1 MESLLEQKRALATYA
16 AHYDPLGTLSA
27 HQWQLIENFITLLSP
42 FEQLRKEVSSSESS
56 AADIMPSVTALRR
69 LLSKQADT
77 QHSVKT
83 AKTALLEAVNKRFN
97 LLEYDPMFC
106 IATLLDPRYKD
117 RYFDKDVKQ
126 HARAI
131 LEAHLLPAAGAED
144 GVCDGVST
152 DHPQRKRQ

>member
-1 MESLLEQKRALATYA
+1 MEQKRALATYA
-16 AHYDPLGTLSA
+16 AHYDPPGTLSA

-117 RYFDKDVKQ
+117 RYFDKDVK
-126 HARAI
+126 
-131 LEAHLLPAAGAED
+131 
-144 GVCDGVST
+144 
-152 DHPQRKRQ
+152 